1 MRAASR
7 VPSAKGM
14 KTFSISV
21 IFLGKL
27 VNARRPG
34 PLLAK
39 RVSIEARSDY
49 AAEKE
54 AMAIMSAREQ
64 FP

>member
-1 MRAASR
+1 
-7 VPSAKGM
+7 M

-27 VNARRPG
+27 VNARMPG

-39 RVSIEARSDY
+39 RVSIEALQRSDY

-54 AMAIMSAREQ
+54 AMANMAQ
-64 FP
+64 